1 VFPVSAA
8 PGSGGGGD
16 GGVQLADKLK
26 IFKTDNFDPDA
37 YVQSKCRTMDEKVRN
52 FIPPEIRLE
61 RWLRKGRVLLARKR
75 EGYAFRGGVRIGRDY
90 GWIIEFFFAIMRM
103 IRSGVRY
110 MRISNKITTALW
122 KLNLSGSVCTLDVR
136 YKLALGLDICGAWR
150 KQSTNLFEQS
160 A

>member
-1 VFPVSAA
+1 
-8 PGSGGGGD
+8 
-16 GGVQLADKLK
+16 
-26 IFKTDNFDPDA
+26 
-37 YVQSKCRTMDEKVRN
+37 
-52 FIPPEIRLE
+52 
-61 RWLRKGRVLLARKR
+61 LRKGRVLLARNWALR
-75 EGYAFRGGVRIGRDY
+75 VSWRSANWAWLRLNYRI
-90 GWIIEFFFAIMRM
+90 FFFAIMRM